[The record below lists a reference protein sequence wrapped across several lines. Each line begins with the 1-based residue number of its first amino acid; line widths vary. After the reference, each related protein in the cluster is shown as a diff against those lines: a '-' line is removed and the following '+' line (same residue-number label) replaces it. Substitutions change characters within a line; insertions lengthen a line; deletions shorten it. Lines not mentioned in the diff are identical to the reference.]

1 MIGNVVH
8 IGIVVRDMEKMI
20 EFYRD
25 KLGMRFIKED
35 NNEPGG
41 TLGDL
46 KIERRA
52 VFLDAGNTVIEL
64 LDYGPFTE
72 ERERTATRETT
83 GLGHIVFEV
92 DDVDETMSE
101 LEAKGV
107 VFDIKT
113 TDGGPC
119 IVAFFTDPEAN
130 ILELYKEK

>member
-1 MIGNVVH
+1 MIKNVVH
-8 IGIVVRDMEKMI
+8 IGIVVSDMEKMI

-25 KLGMRFIKED
+25 KLGMPFIKED
-35 NNEPGG
+35 INEPGG

-46 KIERRA
+46 KVESRA

-72 ERERTATRETT
+72 ERERIATRETT
-83 GLGHIVFEV
+83 GIVHIAFDV
-92 DDVDETMSE
+92 DDMNKTVSE
-101 LEAKGV
+101 LEEKGI
-107 VFDIKT
+107 VFDIKP

-119 IVAFFTDPEAN
+119 TVAFFTDPEAN